1 MSNVTIKN
9 RCLLNSLSTKSGEPG
24 NMIINMNTYQTS
36 LAEFINERKQAMA
49 KIAAGQPWLL
59 LIATPIYVNTEKI
72 DPLED
77 NFRKILTDPPAP
89 VDKWS
94 DGIHSGRPEPRL
106 FGIEATFPRAHP
118 DYEKALR
125 LFRNGHLEYCQRIW
139 GNHEESTLPISA
151 RKNAI
156 YLIQFLKVANKIQ
169 KLAEISE
176 PITVILHF
184 QNIKR
189 SFLLRPETPYPF
201 MAKDSYV
208 WQKENLSIEI
218 TVSELSEYSKIAH
231 TIINRLFNA
240 FGYEDNPLFDS
251 DGKFFKK

>member
-1 MSNVTIKN
+1 
-9 RCLLNSLSTKSGEPG
+9 
-24 NMIINMNTYQTS
+24 MIINMNTYQTS

-125 LFRNGHLEYCQRIW
+125 LFRNGIW
-139 GNHEESTLPISA
+139 NIVSVFG
-151 RKNAI
+151 AI
-156 YLIQFLKVANKIQ
+156 MKSQHCQFL
-169 KLAEISE
+169 LAKMPSIS
-176 PITVILHF
+176 F
-184 QNIKR
+184 
-189 SFLLRPETPYPF
+189 S
-201 MAKDSYV
+201 S
-208 WQKENLSIEI
+208 
-218 TVSELSEYSKIAH
+218 
-231 TIINRLFNA
+231 
-240 FGYEDNPLFDS
+240 
-251 DGKFFKK
+251 